1 MGAIGAHRMRQKGCR
16 MGDGMCGSI
25 KEQIVASSE
34 KSLEFLAAIRGRPN
48 DVRFVSENL
57 KAFVLHRFFLV
68 DENPSTEDIAELSRL
83 SMEKLLEVNR
93 QGALQDLSNNCA
105 GVSSETM
112 KKALLIMTLQKKLD
126 VSIPAE
132 ENDTVSQ
139 IAAVIVRQLAQP
151 GR

>member
-1 MGAIGAHRMRQKGCR
+1 

-83 SMEKLLEVNR
+83 SIEKLLEVNR

-139 IAAVIVRQLAQP
+139 IAAAIVRQLAQP